1 MRKYYYTKKKNGLD
15 LICNICGRVIFLKR
29 IKGHD
34 FVNGRLTPEVYEN
47 LDGIWTSEGGKD
59 ICPECNKK

>member
-29 IKGHD
+29 IKVCLCIVGVGFAIEVPPNH
-34 FVNGRLTPEVYEN
+34 VNK
-47 LDGIWTSEGGKD
+47 W
-59 ICPECNKK
+59 C